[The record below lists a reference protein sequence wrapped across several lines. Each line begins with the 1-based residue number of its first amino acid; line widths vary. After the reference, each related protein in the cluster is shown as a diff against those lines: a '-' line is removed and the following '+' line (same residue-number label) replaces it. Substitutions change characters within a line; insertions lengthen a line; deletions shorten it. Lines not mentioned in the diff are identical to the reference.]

1 MMQSEFSYKNPKTL
15 LNKGTGYLCGYTH
28 SLNPYTGCSFGCTY
42 CYVRQMPVSLF
53 RKGEWGTWVDIKL
66 GAAELLRKELRKAK
80 AKGKVTIFMSSS
92 TDPYQPIEYKERVTR
107 SLLEVMVEDPPDFL
121 LVQTRSPLVQRDIDL
136 LLHLGDRVRVSM
148 TVETDL
154 EGIRKV
160 FTPTAPPI
168 NARLKTLELLKEA
181 GVPTQATIA
190 PVLPSSETFPK
201 MLKPLVSRVC
211 VDDYFMGDGSG
222 GKRTKKLGIK
232 TLYDQLGLEE
242 WYEPSAYQ
250 LVVDRL
256 KQVFPEEQIY
266 LSQQG
271 FEP

>member
-1 MMQSEFSYKNPKTL
+1 
-15 LNKGTGYLCGYTH
+15 
-28 SLNPYTGCSFGCTY
+28 
-42 CYVRQMPVSLF
+42 
-53 RKGEWGTWVDIKL
+53 
-66 GAAELLRKELRKAK
+66 
-80 AKGKVTIFMSSS
+80 
-92 TDPYQPIEYKERVTR
+92 
-107 SLLEVMVEDPPDFL
+107 
-121 LVQTRSPLVQRDIDL
+121 
-136 LLHLGDRVRVSM
+136 
-148 TVETDL
+148 
-154 EGIRKV
+154 
-160 FTPTAPPI
+160 
-168 NARLKTLELLKEA
+168 LKEA

-190 PVLPSSETFPK
+190 PVLPSSEDFPK

-222 GKRTKKLGIK
+222 GKRTKKLGLK

-242 WYEPSAYQ
+242 WYEPSAYR